1 MRRIG
6 RAVRKTPWLKDLPP
20 EVAVLSAVA
29 FSVALGFGILAPSLP
44 IFADTFGVSAF
55 AASAVISVFAFMR
68 FVSAPAAGAM
78 VDRVGE
84 RTVMASGLFIVGLS
98 SLAAGFSQTYLQ
110 LILLRGAGG
119 IGSAMFT
126 VSAMALLLRV
136 VEPNQRGRA
145 SSAFS
150 GGFLVGGVAG
160 PAVGGI
166 VVAWSIRAPFFV
178 YAGALLLATA
188 VALIFLSKAHIRER
202 EEIVAHGEENKLRE
216 LRNALKDKAYQAAL
230 GTNLISG
237 LVTFGLRASVVP
249 LFVIEG
255 LQRGASLSGFG
266 FLAAAALQAVLLL
279 PAGRMADTR
288 GRRRAMLIGSIGT
301 FIGMVILTLSDV
313 ATNALGTAGL
323 LGVLLFLISMAVQ
336 GAGQAF
342 LSSAPSA
349 TVGDIMGGRRGGIV
363 IATFQMMSDL
373 GAVIGPLLAGLLVDL
388 YDFDWAF
395 AAGALIA
402 IIPILLVLRMPETLN
417 RGSRAAA

>member
-6 RAVRKTPWLKDLPP
+6 RAVRKTPWLKDLPR

-55 AASAVISVFAFMR
+55 AASAVISVFALMR
-68 FVSAPAAGAM
+68 FISAPAAGAM

-84 RTVMASGLFIVGLS
+84 RTVMASGLFMVGIS
-98 SLAAGFSQTYLQ
+98 SLTAGFSQTYWQ
-110 LILLRGAGG
+110 LIVLRGAGG

-136 VEPNQRGRA
+136 VEPDQRGRA

-178 YAGALLLATA
+178 YAGALMLATA
-188 VALIFLSKAHIRER
+188 VALVFLSKAHIRER
-202 EEIVAHGEENKLRE
+202 EEMVAHGEENKLRE
-216 LRNALKDKAYQAAL
+216 LRAALKDKAYQAAL

-313 ATNALGTAGL
+313 AANALGTAGL

-417 RGSRAAA
+417 RGSREAA

>member
-6 RAVRKTPWLKDLPP
+6 RAVRKTPWLKDLPR

-55 AASAVISVFAFMR
+55 ASSAVISVFALMR
-68 FVSAPAAGAM
+68 FISAPAAGAM

-84 RTVMASGLFIVGLS
+84 RTVMASGLFMVGIS
-98 SLAAGFSQTYLQ
+98 SLAAGFSQTYWQ
-110 LILLRGAGG
+110 LIVLRGAGG

-136 VEPNQRGRA
+136 VEPDQRGRA

-178 YAGALLLATA
+178 YAGALMLATA
-188 VALIFLSKAHIRER
+188 VALVFLSKAHIRER
-202 EEIVAHGEENKLRE
+202 EEMVAHGEENKLRE
-216 LRNALKDKAYQAAL
+216 LRAALKDKAYQAAL

-313 ATNALGTAGL
+313 AANALGTAGL

-417 RGSRAAA
+417 RKSAATA

>member
-1 MRRIG
+1 
-6 RAVRKTPWLKDLPP
+6 
-20 EVAVLSAVA
+20 
-29 FSVALGFGILAPSLP
+29 
-44 IFADTFGVSAF
+44 
-55 AASAVISVFAFMR
+55 
-68 FVSAPAAGAM
+68 
-78 VDRVGE
+78 
-84 RTVMASGLFIVGLS
+84 
-98 SLAAGFSQTYLQ
+98 
-110 LILLRGAGG
+110 
-119 IGSAMFT
+119 
-126 VSAMALLLRV
+126 
-136 VEPNQRGRA
+136 
-145 SSAFS
+145 
-150 GGFLVGGVAG
+150 
-160 PAVGGI
+160 VGGI

-178 YAGALLLATA
+178 YAGALLLATT
-188 VALIFLSKAHIRER
+188 VALVFLSKAHIRER
-202 EEIVAHGEENKLRE
+202 EELVAHGEEDKLRE
-216 LRNALKDKAYQAAL
+216 LRNALKDRAYQAAL

-279 PAGRMADTR
+279 PAGRMADTQ
-288 GRRRAMLIGSIGT
+288 GRRKAMLIGSVGT
-301 FIGMVILTLSDV
+301 LIGMAILTLSDV
-313 ATNALGTAGL
+313 AVNALGTAGF
-323 LGVLLFLISMAVQ
+323 LGIVLFMVSMAVQ

-417 RGSRAAA
+417 RGKREAA